1 MSKPTA
7 AMEAEL
13 PRRADVGAPKHR
25 GQGMSR
31 RSPIALTLVAKAAE
45 TLTLVGLAT
54 LIPRALGPADY
65 GVFAVVLAVVGI
77 VSTSLSLGGPVLLSR
92 FVPVAPPAERGALA
106 LALALRIARFR
117 ALMVAGTIGVVAVL
131 AVVAPARFTTT
142 AAVFVGV
149 ALALD
154 VAATLV
160 YQIALALGRPL
171 LWSFRFPLQNTVLV
185 VAAIALHAVAGVNGA
200 LAAVAIASGTALA
213 AGLPALGRQL
223 RPIWPLSSVPPG
235 ALRFGI
241 LQGLGGFFVQ
251 IALRGNVPLVLLLTG
266 DRAEAGFAALATSLA
281 LAATFV
287 VWQVFT
293 VELPRLSASAR
304 DDPAGVEAA
313 AARLARVATFVLV
326 PVAVIAVL
334 MADPLLTHVLGER
347 FGGVQGPLV
356 PALATLPFAGLTALA
371 NQVAALRVR
380 PDIRIR
386 TTGIGALVFLAAAFI
401 AVPQWGATGGTAAF
415 LAGTVATV
423 LASAR
428 ELPQVLSRSLLMF
441 SVAGAVAVVAVG
453 KLT

>member
-13 PRRADVGAPKHR
+13 PRHADVGAPRHR

-65 GVFAVVLAVVGI
+65 GVFAVFLA
-77 VSTSLSLGGPVLLSR
+77 
-92 FVPVAPPAERGALA
+92 
-106 LALALRIARFR
+106 
-117 ALMVAGTIGVVAVL
+117 
-131 AVVAPARFTTT
+131 
-142 AAVFVGV
+142 V

-241 LQGLGGFFVQ
+241 LQGLG
-251 IALRGNVPLVLLLTG
+251 
-266 DRAEAGFAALATSLA
+266 
-281 LAATFV
+281 
-287 VWQVFT
+287 
-293 VELPRLSASAR
+293 
-304 DDPAGVEAA
+304 
-313 AARLARVATFVLV
+313 
-326 PVAVIAVL
+326 
-334 MADPLLTHVLGER
+334 
-347 FGGVQGPLV
+347 
-356 PALATLPFAGLTALA
+356 
-371 NQVAALRVR
+371 
-380 PDIRIR
+380 
-386 TTGIGALVFLAAAFI
+386 
-401 AVPQWGATGGTAAF
+401 
-415 LAGTVATV
+415 
-423 LASAR
+423 
-428 ELPQVLSRSLLMF
+428 
-441 SVAGAVAVVAVG
+441 
-453 KLT
+453 